1 MIKQLTKEQRE
12 SLLTLL
18 KTRFTKNMHLHKDL
32 DWNNVAAK
40 LEANLEKLWSLN
52 EMETS
57 GGEPD
62 VVKYDKK
69 NDQYIFVDCSE
80 ESTKGRRSTCYD
92 YEALM
97 SRKEHKPKNNVIDMA
112 NDMGISVLNE
122 AQYRELQEI
131 EAFDK
136 KTSSWVQTP
145 YEIRELGGAIFCDYR
160 FGKVFVYHNGAESYY
175 AARGFR
181 GMLAI

>member
-18 KTRFTKNMHLHKDL
+18 KTRFTKNMHRHKDL
-32 DWNNVAAK
+32 DWKKVQAK
-40 LEANLEKLWSLN
+40 LEANPEKLWSLN

-80 ESTKGRRSTCYD
+80 ESPKGRRSICYD
-92 YEALM
+92 YEALC
-97 SRKEHKPKNNVIDMA
+97 PVKNKKQKKITFPFSNHPSFERLPTSYRSVI
-112 NDMGISVLNE
+112 
-122 AQYRELQEI
+122 
-131 EAFDK
+131 
-136 KTSSWVQTP
+136 
-145 YEIRELGGAIFCDYR
+145 
-160 FGKVFVYHNGAESYY
+160 KVF
-175 AARGFR
+175 
-181 GMLAI
+181 I

>member
-1 MIKQLTKEQRE
+1 MKKQLTKEQRE

-18 KTRFTKNMHLHKDL
+18 KTRFTKNMHRHKDL
-32 DWNNVAAK
+32 DWKKVQAK
-40 LEANLEKLWSLN
+40 LEANPEKLWSLN

-80 ESTKGRRSTCYD
+80 ESPKGRRSICYD

-97 SRKEHKPKNNVIDMA
+97 SRKEHKPKNNVIDLA
-112 NDMGISVLNE
+112 TTMGIEILNE
-122 AQYRELQEI
+122 SQYRDLQKLGE
-131 EAFDK
+131 FDL
-136 KTSSWVQTP
+136 KTSSWIQTP
-145 YEIRELGGAIFCDYR
+145 SKIRELGGALFCDRR
-160 FGKVFVYHNGAESYY
+160 FDTVFVYHNGAESYY
-175 AARGFR
+175 AGRAFR
-181 GMLAI
+181 GILKI